1 MVMATMIIN
10 RKYRLYEAREMKKL
24 KDEIIVFSIRDALDV
39 SGEFKS
45 REKLTRYPITGMKAY
60 GT

>member
-1 MVMATMIIN
+1 
-10 RKYRLYEAREMKKL
+10 MKKL